1 MVKNPP
7 VNAGD
12 SRDGGLILGLD
23 DLLEDGNPLQY
34 FLPGKFHV
42 ACELQSMGV
51 ARSQTQMGT
60 HVPKTRW
67 DLGIQGS
74 WIH

>member
-1 MVKNPP
+1 VVKNPP

-12 SRDGGLILGLD
+12 ARDAGLILGLAD
-23 DLLEDGNPLQY
+23 PLENGNPLQY

-42 ACELQSMGV
+42 AWWATVHGV
-51 ARSQTQMGT
+51 ARSQTRMGT

-67 DLGIQGS
+67 DLGIQGG
-74 WIH
+74 